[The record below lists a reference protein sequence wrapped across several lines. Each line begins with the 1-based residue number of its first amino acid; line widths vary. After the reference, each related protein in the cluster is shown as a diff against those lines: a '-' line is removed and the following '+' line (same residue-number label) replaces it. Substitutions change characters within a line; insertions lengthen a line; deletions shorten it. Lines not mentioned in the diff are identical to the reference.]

1 MKRVNLDFKRQG
13 PRFSATGAI
22 VLAAGLAVAA
32 QLAWMERELS
42 ANIQSA
48 EQKVARLEKE
58 GGRRVQR
65 PGQGRAADGA
75 ALQLEVRQANE
86 ILHQL
91 ALPWHGLFKAI
102 ESSNEKEVALLAVQ
116 PDMQRRVLRLSGEAK
131 NFDALLAYV
140 GRLEKDEALS
150 QVYITQHEIRSQ
162 DPEKPVRFAL
172 VATWVADSVEKK

>member
-1 MKRVNLDFKRQG
+1 MKRLNLDFKRQA
-13 PRFSATGAI
+13 PRIGIAG
-22 VLAAGLAVAA
+22 VMLLAAGVAVAA
-32 QLAWMERELS
+32 LMAMLASDLRDRIG
-42 ANIQSA
+42 AA
-48 EQKVARLEKE
+48 EQKVTRLEKE
-58 GGRRVQR
+58 GSRRVAQR
-65 PGQGRAADGA
+65 GQSANGA

-116 PDMQRRVLRLSGEAK
+116 PDMQRRVLRLSGEAR

-140 GRLEKDEALS
+140 ARLEKNEALS

-162 DPEKPVRFAL
+162 EPEKPVRFAL
-172 VATWVADSVEKK
+172 VANWVDKK

>member
-1 MKRVNLDFKRQG
+1 MRRLNLDFKQQRYG
-13 PRFSATGAI
+13 YSPIGLGLLAI
-22 VLAAGLAVAA
+22 GLAMAA
-32 QLAWMERELS
+32 QVALMEQGLAEKIR
-42 ANIQSA
+42 AV

-58 GGRRVQR
+58 GTRRAQ
-65 PGQGRAADGA
+65 PARATDGA

-131 NFDALLAYV
+131 DFDALLAYV
-140 GRLEKDEALS
+140 GRLEKNPALS

-172 VATWVADSVEKK
+172 VANWVEKQ

>member
-1 MKRVNLDFKRQG
+1 MKRIDLDFKRQG
-13 PRFSATGAI
+13 LRFNAI
-22 VLAAGLAVAA
+22 GVVLLAAGLAVAA
-32 QLAWMERELS
+32 QLAWMERGLS
-42 ANIQSA
+42 AKIQAA

-58 GGRRVQR
+58 GGRRVKPAQ
-65 PGQGRAADGA
+65 ATDGA

-86 ILHQL
+86 ILRQL

-102 ESSNEKEVALLAVQ
+102 ESSDEKEVALLAVQ

-140 GRLEKDEALS
+140 GRLERDEALS

-162 DPEKPVRFAL
+162 DPEKPVRFSL
-172 VATWVADSVEKK
+172 VANWMEKK

>member
-1 MKRVNLDFKRQG
+1 MKRLNLDFKRPG
-13 PRFSATGAI
+13 PRFSLGGV
-22 VLAAGLAVAA
+22 VLLVAGLAVAA
-32 QLAWMERELS
+32 QLAVLASDLRDRIG
-42 ANIQSA
+42 AA
-48 EQKVARLEKE
+48 EQKLARLEKE
-58 GGRRVQR
+58 GRRRVVQR
-65 PGQGRAADGA
+65 DQPADGA

-140 GRLEKDEALS
+140 ARLEKNEALS

-172 VATWVADSVEKK
+172 VANWVEKK